1 MTLIYREKKKKMII
15 QNMKLHKYTD
25 NTTDNMKTNDKIK
38 ILLPKNPINDT
49 TVTRIDLFCLIVVVV
64 LLRFC
69 YTSMKERHNKK
80 AAAQNKKSIT
90 ITNHSRRSLQPSG
103 FLGRITTLTQRTNN
117 NDTTR
122 NLRQRAR
129 SN

>member
-25 NTTDNMKTNDKIK
+25 NTNDNSKSNDKIK

-69 YTSMKERHNKK
+69 YTSMKERHNHK
-80 AAAQNKKSIT
+80 AAAQNKKSTI

-103 FLGRITTLTQRTNN
+103 FLGRITTLTHRTNN
-117 NDTTR
+117 NDTTCNR
-122 NLRQRAR
+122 RQRAR